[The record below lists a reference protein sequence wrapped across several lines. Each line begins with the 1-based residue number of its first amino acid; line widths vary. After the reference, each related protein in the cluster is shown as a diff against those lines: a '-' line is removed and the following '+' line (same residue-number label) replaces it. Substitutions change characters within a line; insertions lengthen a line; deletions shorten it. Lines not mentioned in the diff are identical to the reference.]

1 MTTIFRKLSQK
12 RYWDRTPWLGADDA
26 QADTPRC
33 LKTNENR
40 LSIFVL
46 EEPEVQM
53 ERVVAALALS
63 RDSLAH
69 LDLAIAPETVL
80 EVCRIQG
87 DRVQAKTPDSEVN
100 EWHIDLV
107 ELTATKIAELA
118 RAIKSEGEIK
128 RYNLGDVKEAIRKSL
143 NTNYIVAEQ
152 INGKLVQSLEK
163 KGISVPS
170 RNPS

>member
-1 MTTIFRKLSQK
+1 MTTIFRKLRQK
-12 RYWDRTPWLGADDA
+12 RYWDRTSWLGADDA
-26 QADTPRC
+26 QADTTKC
-33 LKTNENR
+33 LETKENK
-40 LSIFVL
+40 LSVFVL
-46 EEPEVQM
+46 EEPEAQM

-63 RDSLAH
+63 RNNLAH

-80 EVCRIQG
+80 EMCGIQG
-87 DRVQAKTPDSEVN
+87 DKVQAETPDSEVN

-107 ELTATKIAELA
+107 ELTVTKIAELA

-128 RYNLGDVKEAIRKSL
+128 RYNLGYVKEAIRKSL
-143 NTNYIVAEQ
+143 NTNYIIIEH
-152 INGKLVQSLEK
+152 IDEKLIQSLEK